1 MPSRTCRPY
10 LNGHLSY
17 DRPPTYD
24 VTVEEFET
32 SALDRLR
39 ILAEIESSAARN
51 RTGEE
56 LRDFIGNQCRK
67 YMPLSPNERRG
78 EDGTIRDAERKRDH
92 LSHFVLRLA
101 FCRSYV
107 YPHMMTQEGIIDI
120 I

>member
-1 MPSRTCRPY
+1 VSGVLSRTCAPY
-10 LNGHLSY
+10 LNRYLSY

-51 RTGEE
+51 RSGDE
-56 LRDFIGNQCRK
+56 LKEFIGKQCRK
-67 YMPLSPNERRG
+67 YMPLSPNELRG
-78 EDGTIRDAERKRDH
+78 GDGTIKDAERRRDH

-101 FCRSYV
+101 FCRSHVSPSLYTV
-107 YPHMMTQEGIIDI
+107 GNY
-120 I
+120 